1 MPEDSLKSLLV
12 CSLSVAL
19 RPGVPWPVRI
29 DFRLILANQRAVF
42 VRQKHQFSALTVKYV
57 KTTSIFT

>member
-1 MPEDSLKSLLV
+1 MCV
-12 CSLSVAL
+12 LSVAL